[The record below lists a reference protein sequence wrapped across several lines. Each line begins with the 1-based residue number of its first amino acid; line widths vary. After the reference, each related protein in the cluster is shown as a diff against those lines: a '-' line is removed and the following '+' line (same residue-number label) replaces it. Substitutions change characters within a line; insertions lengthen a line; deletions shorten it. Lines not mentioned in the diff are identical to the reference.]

1 MDDEQIPEESEQQA
15 EASDGQ
21 GEIVLEQSPLDQ
33 FSYSIRHRVEK
44 PFVNGEYEGRL
55 RLAVGEYIV
64 SSATLDGVLAQ
75 MTVKA
80 DSLITNGSKVQG

>member
-1 MDDEQIPEESEQQA
+1 MTEQNSEEIAATESELIDSA
-15 EASDGQ
+15 
-21 GEIVLEQSPLDQ
+21 IEQSPLDQ
-33 FSYSIRHRVEK
+33 FSYSIRHRVEN

-64 SSATLDGVLAQ
+64 SSATLDDVIAQ